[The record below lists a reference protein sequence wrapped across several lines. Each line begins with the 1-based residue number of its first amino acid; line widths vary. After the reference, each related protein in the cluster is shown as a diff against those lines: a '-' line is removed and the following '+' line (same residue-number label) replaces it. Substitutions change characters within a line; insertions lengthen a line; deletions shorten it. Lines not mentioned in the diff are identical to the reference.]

1 MTNLTPLNDNR
12 PDATTTRLQAAF
24 AQRAGATPREQVL
37 ALTQLAS
44 PRPAALATPQ
54 RSPASRPRPR
64 LTSPY
69 LRVA

>member
-12 PDATTTRLQAAF
+12 PDATATRLQATF

-37 ALTQLAS
+37 ALTRLVS
-44 PRPAALATPQ
+44 PCPAAPATPQ